1 MKASTVLLI
10 AIPVLLVLAA
20 LLAVA
25 TTISRQRSSTG
36 SLGREARKA
45 DRAANQ
51 GAGSGSAVATV
62 DESEAARARAG
73 EARQSLEPAVAGKP
87 VVSMGGGL
95 IRFGEAPADPE
106 TLGVNRRQ
114 FFNRS
119 ILGAQSLAWGGFS
132 VAMIAFLWPSLS
144 GGFGGKVRAGS
155 KREILAEISEKKQPV
170 YVPEARSYVNPYPE
184 GALTKAK
191 GAYSETVLPGLEAG
205 LIAIFQKCVHLG
217 CRVPWC
223 QTSQW
228 FECPCHGSK
237 YNRVGE
243 KKGGPA
249 PRGLD
254 QFPLE
259 VEGDAV
265 TIDTGTVVQ
274 GLAIGI
280 ETTGQEAEGPSCV

>member
-1 MKASTVLLI
+1 MEAKTVLLI
-10 AIPVLLVLAA
+10 AVPVLLVLAA

-36 SLGREARKA
+36 SLTREARKA
-45 DRAANQ
+45 DR
-51 GAGSGSAVATV
+51 SAPGTALSTT
-62 DESEAARARAG
+62 DESDESDEARARAT
-73 EARQSLEPAVAGKP
+73 AAKQSLEPAGAGKP
-87 VVSMGGGL
+87 VLSAAGGL

-106 TLGVNRRQ
+106 TVGVNRRQ

-119 ILGAQSLAWGGFS
+119 ILAAQSLVLGSFS
-132 VAMIAFLWPSLS
+132 LAMIGFLWPSLS
-144 GGFGGKVRAGS
+144 GGFGGKVRAGNL
-155 KREILAEISEKKQPV
+155 RDILGEIAEKKQPF
-170 YVPEARSYVNPYPE
+170 YVPEARAYVNPYPE
-184 GALTKAK
+184 AALPRAK
-191 GAYSETVLPGLEAG
+191 EVYADSVLPGLEAG
-205 LIAIFQKCVHLG
+205 VIAIFQKCVHLG

-254 QFPLE
+254 QFPVE
-259 VEGDAV
+259 VDGGTV
-265 TIDTGTVVQ
+265 SINTGIVVQ